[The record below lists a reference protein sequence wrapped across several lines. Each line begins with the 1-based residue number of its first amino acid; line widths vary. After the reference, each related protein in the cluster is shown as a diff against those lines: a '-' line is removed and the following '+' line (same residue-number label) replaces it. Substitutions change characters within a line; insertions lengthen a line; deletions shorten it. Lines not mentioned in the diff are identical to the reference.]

1 MREKELRIALVCF
14 GGVSLAVYM
23 HGVTKE
29 ILKLVRA
36 SSALHAIRDRGRREQ
51 ASFLDKVDP
60 ADREYDT
67 ESVYFDLLRDIGRT
81 VDLRV
86 VVDIVAGASA
96 GGINGAMLARALA
109 HDLPMGALRDFW
121 LDRADVGE
129 LLAPEARAGVS
140 SKWILRPVLWGLGAS
155 GTWRQMGDPEVR
167 AKLSLFM
174 RSRWFKPPLSG
185 ARMLEFMHEA
195 MTAMGAPRDAEASL
209 LPAGQKLDLFLTLTD
224 HFGYQQLVRI
234 HHPPLI
240 HEHEHRH
247 VLSFAYQRRP
257 NGDVDSDFD
266 LAGVPALAF
275 AARATASLPG
285 MFPPAQIAEMD
296 RLLAQKGG
304 SWPGRAAF
312 LAHKFA
318 SYGRLNINP
327 ALAYFVDGSV
337 LNNRPFRQAITAI
350 HGRPA
355 YRQVDRRLLYLD
367 PDPAPPGAA
376 AHHNRPG
383 FFSMLKGA
391 LSDLPSTQPVTDEL
405 AWIDEFNERVDRLRE
420 IVEEARPQVGRLVAN
435 IVDDPFDG
443 PLAVTRVRAWREQAT
458 IAAARDAGF
467 AYDGYVRLRLASAR
481 ACAAGLIA
489 GLRGVPPRSPMAQ
502 SIAEAV
508 DAWAVLTGRH
518 FDGRERGRT
527 PGEAA
532 KDDLQVPLWAAFLRA
547 FDIDYARRRLHFM
560 VEGQNRLYQMADSPP
575 FAGVDPATID
585 GLKRAFY
592 DRLDALAGRERRPL
606 ADPDI
611 RDLVEQLFPAAPP
624 VGSAEDNHRFAR
636 EFAERRR
643 SELDVLMGRLG
654 AAIDLPAAADDIDA
668 LLAATDPARWQPP
681 ARREVFVGYL
691 GFPFWD
697 VLTFP
702 VMTGRESGEFNRIL
716 VDRLSPQDAHSLG
729 RFSGPGSLKGAGFGH
744 FAAFFS
750 RAYRENDY
758 LLGRLH
764 ALDRLVD
771 LVCDSARTASGAK
784 APDPLVW
791 KIRGFTRILDAEEK
805 YLPNS
810 GELIAAL
817 RRHVAGLE
825 RGTLQPG
832 SSRDLGPHEK

>member
-36 SSALHAIRDRGRREQ
+36 SSALHAIRDPGRRSK

-81 VDLRV
+81 IDLRV

-129 LLAPEARAGVS
+129 LLAPEARAGVW
-140 SKWILRPVLWGLGAS
+140 SKWILRPVLWGLGAL
-155 GTWRQMGDPEVR
+155 GTWRQIGDPEVR
-167 AKLSLFM
+167 GKLSLFM

-195 MTAMGAPRDAEASL
+195 MTAMGAPRSREASL
-209 LPAGQKLDLFLTLTD
+209 LPSGQKLDLFLTLTD
-224 HFGYQQLVRI
+224 HYGYQQLVRI
-234 HHPPLI
+234 HHPPVI
-240 HEHEHRH
+240 HEREHRH
-247 VLSFAYQRRP
+247 VLRFGYQRRP

-275 AARATASLPG
+275 AARATSSLPG

-296 RLLAQKGG
+296 RLLAQKGA
-304 SWPGRAAF
+304 SWPQRAAF
-312 LAHKFA
+312 IARKFA

-337 LNNRPFRQAITAI
+337 LNNRPFRQAISAI

-355 YRQVDRRLLYLD
+355 YRQVDRRLLYID

-376 AHHNRPG
+376 AHHSKPG
-383 FFSMLKGA
+383 FFTMLKGA

-405 AWIDEFNERVDRLRE
+405 TWIDEFNERVERLRE
-420 IVEEARPQVGRLVAN
+420 IVDDARPHVSRLVAA
-435 IVDDPFDG
+435 IVTNSFDA
-443 PLAVTRVRAWREQAT
+443 PLSVEQVRAWRELAT
-458 IAAARDAGF
+458 LAAARDAGF
-467 AYDGYVRLRLASAR
+467 AYDGYVRLKLASAR
-481 ACAAGLIA
+481 AFAAGLIA
-489 GLRGVPPRSPMAQ
+489 GLRGVPARSPMAQ
-502 SIAEAV
+502 SIAEIV
-508 DAWAVLTGRH
+508 DAWAGLTGRH
-518 FDGRERGRT
+518 YDGRDGLKSLDEARGLSSL
-527 PGEAA
+527 P
-532 KDDLQVPLWAAFLRA
+532 PWAAFLRG

-560 VEGQNRLYQMADSPP
+560 VEGQNRLYQMVDRPP
-575 FAGVDPATID
+575 FEGVDPGAID

-592 DRLDALAGRERRPL
+592 DRLDSLAGCERRPL
-606 ADPDI
+606 DDPDI
-611 RDLVEQLFPAAPP
+611 RDLVDHLFPAAPP
-624 VGSAEDNHRFAR
+624 VGSVEDNRRYAR
-636 EFAERRR
+636 RFAERRR
-643 SELDVLMGRLG
+643 HELDALMERLA
-654 AAIDLPAAADDIDA
+654 AAIDLPSASDDMDV
-668 LLAATDPARWQPP
+668 LLARTDPGQWHPQ

-702 VMTGRESGEFNRIL
+702 VMAGRESGEFNRIL
-716 VDRLSPQDAHSLG
+716 VDRLSPQDARSLG
-729 RFSGPGSLKGAGFGH
+729 RFSGPESLRGVGFGH

-764 ALDRLVD
+764 AFDRLVEI
-771 LVCDSARTASGAK
+771 VCESARTGSGESAT
-784 APDPLVW
+784 AALAW
-791 KIRGFTRILDAEEK
+791 KKKGFTRILDAEEK

-810 GELIAAL
+810 ASLIAAL
-817 RRHVAGLE
+817 RRHIGDMA
-825 RGTLQPG
+825 
-832 SSRDLGPHEK
+832 